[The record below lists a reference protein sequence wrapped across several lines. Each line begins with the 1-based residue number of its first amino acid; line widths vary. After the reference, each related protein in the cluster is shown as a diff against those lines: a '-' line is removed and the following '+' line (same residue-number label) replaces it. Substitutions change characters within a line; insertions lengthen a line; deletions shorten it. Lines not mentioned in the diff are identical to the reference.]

1 MSTEISIS
9 KKTVG
14 EFLSEGKKRQ
24 FLIPEY
30 QRPYAWTDDQVITL
44 FEDIWEFMITKGG
57 FDNEQEV
64 YFLGSI
70 VSFENKIRQV
80 TEIIDSQQRLTSLCL
95 LLRAIYAMIEGKDG
109 KSAKNIAGQIEPT
122 LWKKDVRTG
131 DVDKTQPLF
140 RSEVISDEGNENIR
154 YILMTGKVAEGAKD
168 NYSRNYKKFQSLLQ
182 KANSDS
188 PDCIE
193 EFAHTLLNQVIVL
206 PIIADTR
213 ETALTIFSTLNNRG
227 LPLSDADIFK
237 AEIYDH
243 LQTLGD
249 NQAKDRF
256 IADWKNLDERSENAG
271 ISLQALFT
279 YDMFF
284 ERAQEGDDKT
294 TTPGVRKYF
303 LDEKN
308 RRLYAPDLIERLG
321 KILDLFEVIN
331 KDMVSDDMPWTT
343 DEGISGMLDILKSY
357 SNEFWKYPV
366 ISYFLKHG
374 DEAGFKDSFVVFL
387 KRLIAFLTLRY
398 LASPTINAV
407 KGDVLKLDVSIVRT
421 DTPVF
426 PNITVND
433 NELRPHIIVPHGKI
447 LRMLL
452 KILAYSRQTKL
463 LPKAWD
469 IEHVLPRKWE
479 NGYFP
484 KESESTVREKVEHF
498 GNKVPFETVKNIKAS
513 NGFFGKKKELY
524 KTSAIQ
530 VVRDLVEHDKWGL
543 DEIGVRDVHA
553 SDDILRIMKE
563 WMAL

>member
-1 MSTEISIS
+1 
-9 KKTVG
+9 
-14 EFLSEGKKRQ
+14 
-24 FLIPEY
+24 
-30 QRPYAWTDDQVITL
+30 
-44 FEDIWEFMITKGG
+44 
-57 FDNEQEV
+57 
-64 YFLGSI
+64 
-70 VSFENKIRQV
+70 
-80 TEIIDSQQRLTSLCL
+80 
-95 LLRAIYAMIEGKDG
+95 MIEGKDG

-140 RSEVISDEGNENIR
+140 RSEVISDEGNETIR

-168 NYSRNYKKFQSLLQ
+168 NYSRNYKKFQLLLQ

-206 PIIADTR
+206 PITADSQ

-227 LPLSDADIFK
+227 LALSDSDIFK
-237 AEIYDH
+237 AKIYNH

-249 NQAKDRF
+249 TEAKDRF
-256 IADWKNLDERSENAG
+256 VADWKVLDERSENAG
-271 ISLQALFT
+271 MSLQALFT
-279 YDMFF
+279 YDMFY

-303 LDEKN
+303 LDDNAK
-308 RRLYAPDLIERLG
+308 RLYASGLVERLG

-331 KDMVSDDMPWTT
+331 TGIVFDDMPWTT
-343 DEGISGMLDILKSY
+343 DEGVSCMLDILKSY

-366 ISYFLKHG
+366 ISFFLKHG
-374 DEAGFKDSFVVFL
+374 NETGFKDSFVVFL

-407 KGDVLKLDVSIVRT
+407 KGDVLKLDVSIVKT

-433 NELRPHIIVPHGKI
+433 NELRPRIIVPHSKI

-452 KILAYSRQTKL
+452 KILAYSKQSTP

-469 IEHVLPRKWE
+469 IEHILPRKWE

-484 KESESTVREKVEHF
+484 KESESTVREKVEHL

-524 KTSAIQ
+524 KTSSIQ
-530 VVRDLVEHDKWGL
+530 VVRDLVTHDQWGL
-543 DEIGVRDVHA
+543 QQIEIRDVHA
-553 SDDILRIMKE
+553 SDDILKIMKE
-563 WMAL
+563 WMAI

>member
-30 QRPYAWTDDQVITL
+30 QRPYAWTDDQVIML

-80 TEIIDSQQRLTSLCL
+80 TEIIDGQQRLTSLCL

-256 IADWKNLDERSENAG
+256 IADWKNLDERSENVG

-303 LDEKN
+303 LDDKN

-343 DEGISGMLDILKSY
+343 DEGISCMLDILKSY

-469 IEHVLPRKWE
+469 IEHILPRKWE

-530 VVRDLVEHDKWGL
+530 VARDLVEHDKWGL